1 MSWLDRVIIRAI
13 SPAWAAR
20 RARARIAFDYYEA
33 ADPSRLRRE
42 RKDKRS
48 ANAQNRLAADA
59 LRIQARHLEQNLD
72 IASGALDVLVN
83 NTIGSGIAPE
93 PQVMGTDGEPAEAF
107 NRDLLKLWDDWIH
120 SPEVTRQHDYYA
132 LQRLAA
138 RSAFR
143 DGEVFGQRIV
153 GRVPLL
159 DHNTVVPYSLE
170 MLEADFVPG
179 DLNDAAQN
187 IVQGVRLNAWG
198 QPVEYR
204 VYKTHPGEDGSLLSA
219 LQTKA
224 VPAARMLHVKQVKRL
239 HQVRGISVFASV
251 INRLDDIK
259 EIDESERV
267 AARVAAAM
275 SAYIKKGTPDIY
287 SPEDHP
293 LDASGQRQLRSME
306 MVPGMIFDDLA
317 PGEEIGSIASNRP
330 NNALIPFRDAQL
342 RCAAGGLGASFS
354 SLSKNYNGTYSAQR
368 QELVE
373 QYGHYRA
380 LSAQFIKQ
388 YCQPVWDSFIE
399 AAISSGAISAQGID
413 MTTVYDASHT
423 VPAMPWIDPLKE
435 AQANEIDEDR
445 GYKSRSRIIRERGL
459 NPDQVNQE
467 IRRDQREAQRLGL
480 QLAGKSGGSADPA
493 PPPPPMPAPADP
505 EPTAPEAADAPVEN
519 ARPTPR
525 RTRNSRRSPA

>member
-1 MSWLDRVIIRAI
+1 MTWLDRIVIQTI

-20 RARARIAFDYYEA
+20 RARARLVLNYYEA
-33 ADPSRLRRE
+33 AETNRLRRE

-48 ANAQNRLAADA
+48 ANAQNRNAADS
-59 LRIQARHLEQNLD
+59 LRTQARQLEQNFD

-83 NTIGSGIAPE
+83 NVVGTGIAPE
-93 PQVMGTDGEPAEAF
+93 PQVLLAGSGEPAEEF
-107 NRDLLKLWDDWIH
+107 NRALLKLWDDWIH

-132 LQRLAA
+132 LQRLSA
-138 RSAFR
+138 RTSFR

-153 GRVPLL
+153 GRLASL
-159 DHNTVVPYSLE
+159 DHNTIVPYSLE
-170 MLEADFVPG
+170 MLEPDFVPM
-179 DLNDAAQN
+179 DLNDSAQN
-187 IVQGVRLNAWG
+187 LVQGVRLNAWG
-198 QPVEYR
+198 QPVEFR
-204 VYKTHPGEDGSLLSA
+204 VYKTHPGDDNGTLLS
-219 LQTKA
+219 LETKG
-224 VPAARMLHVKQVKRL
+224 VPAARMIHVKHTKRL

-251 INRLDDIK
+251 INRFDDIK

-275 SAYIKKGTPDIY
+275 SAYIKKGTPDMY
-287 SPEDHP
+287 APDDHTVDP
-293 LDASGQRQLRSME
+293 ATGQRSLRNME
-306 MVPGMIFDDLA
+306 FVPGMVFDDLL
-317 PGEEIGSIASNRP
+317 PGEEVGSINSSRP

-342 RCAAGGLGASFS
+342 RCAAGGLGTSFS

-380 LSAQFIKQ
+380 LSGQFIKQ
-388 YCQPVWDSFIE
+388 FCQPVWDGFVE
-399 AAISSGAISAQGID
+399 AVMASGAISLRGVD

-467 IRRDQREAQRLGL
+467 IKRDQDEVERLGL
-480 QLAGKSGGSADPA
+480 ELGG
-493 PPPPPMPAPADP
+493 P
-505 EPTAPEAADAPVEN
+505 EKAAADQAAKDAESEQ
-519 ARPTPR
+519 AAAT
-525 RTRNSRRSPA
+525 